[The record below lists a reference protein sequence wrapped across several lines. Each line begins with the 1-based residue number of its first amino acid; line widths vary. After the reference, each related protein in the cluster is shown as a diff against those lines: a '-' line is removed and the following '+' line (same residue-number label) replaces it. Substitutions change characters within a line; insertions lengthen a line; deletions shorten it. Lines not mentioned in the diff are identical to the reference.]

1 MIWSVRPFV
10 RILIFFVI
18 GILITRYIP
27 AISNIN
33 NKIFLLISLVLFLV
47 SFFLTLTTL
56 KHKFNW
62 ITGLTFG
69 ILISI
74 TAILFTSDKTYKIA
88 GDTIDNEYHTYLG
101 NIISNPTETKQAVK
115 AIVTVTQVN
124 PGFAKNSNQ
133 KKVLCYFSKD
143 SLSMSLAYG
152 DIITVNSKLTIPGK
166 PLNPEEFNY
175 AEYLKQNGI
184 YYTSYINHSSW
195 ELVGYSPKNPIIAIA
210 GKLRNRILN
219 ILSKNGLSGQNYS
232 VAAAILL
239 GYDDT
244 MENTLK
250 QDYIMAGA
258 MHILCVSGLH
268 VGIIFLVI
276 SFLLSFL
283 NNNRHNNILKAII
296 LLLTVWAYATL
307 TGLSPSVQRASL
319 MLSVFIIGNLLNRAR
334 DTYNTL
340 AISALIL
347 LIIDPY
353 LLFNVGFQL
362 SFAAVI
368 GIVTFHQPI
377 YKLLYFKN
385 TIIDKIWSITV
396 LSFAAQL
403 ATFPIATYY
412 FHFFPPWFWLTN
424 LFTFP
429 LSFLIIATGL
439 LFVVTLW
446 IPFIPQAVGWLLSGM
461 IYLLNL
467 VVGTVKF
474 LPFSGITNIY
484 TSMPMVIFIY
494 ILLLLLFVMFTR
506 KKLQLLLPVTLF
518 IAIIFGIHTYHK
530 HKILNQKKVVI
541 YSINKHIAYDFIDGN
556 QHVLITDSILTN
568 DKSKIDYHLKNSS
581 TRWGTDNIS
590 QTFPKKDTTFNG
602 LLSVVDN
609 FLFFN
614 DIKIFIND
622 GESQYYP
629 TISKLHMDIIL
640 ISGKKSTDIN
650 QLLTVFDF
658 DRVIID
664 SSVPKWNQKKI
675 MEVSK
680 EQGITCDN
688 VNTEGALV
696 LIL

>member
-474 LPFSGITNIY
+474 LPF
-484 TSMPMVIFIY
+484 
-494 ILLLLLFVMFTR
+494 
-506 KKLQLLLPVTLF
+506 
-518 IAIIFGIHTYHK
+518 
-530 HKILNQKKVVI
+530 
-541 YSINKHIAYDFIDGN
+541 
-556 QHVLITDSILTN
+556 
-568 DKSKIDYHLKNSS
+568 
-581 TRWGTDNIS
+581 
-590 QTFPKKDTTFNG
+590 
-602 LLSVVDN
+602 
-609 FLFFN
+609 
-614 DIKIFIND
+614 
-622 GESQYYP
+622 
-629 TISKLHMDIIL
+629 
-640 ISGKKSTDIN
+640 
-650 QLLTVFDF
+650 
-658 DRVIID
+658 
-664 SSVPKWNQKKI
+664 
-675 MEVSK
+675 
-680 EQGITCDN
+680 
-688 VNTEGALV
+688 
-696 LIL
+696 